1 MAAVGGPFTNS
12 RRVQRRLT
20 DWLAQC
26 RIEGQVVP
34 GSVLDI
40 SAHGAFFC
48 PEGSSPALE
57 VGQVVA
63 IAFESEPNL
72 AGIDL
77 PCRIRWVGYSNA
89 HGRRGVGL
97 EFVSGP
103 ISA

>member
-1 MAAVGGPFTNS
+1 M
-12 RRVQRRLT
+12 
-20 DWLAQC
+20 
-26 RIEGQVVP
+26 VP

-40 SAHGAFFC
+40 SAHGVFFC
-48 PEGSSPALE
+48 PEGSYPALAI
-57 VGQVVA
+57 GQVVA

-77 PCRIRWVGYSNA
+77 PCRIRWIGWSDA

-103 ISA
+103 IAA

>member
-1 MAAVGGPFTNS
+1 MGGFTNS

-20 DWLAQC
+20 AWVAQC
-26 RIEGQVVP
+26 RIEGYVVP

-40 SAHGAFFC
+40 SAHGVFFS
-48 PEGSSPALE
+48 PEGTHPELE

-63 IAFESEPNL
+63 IAFENEPNL

-77 PCRIRWVGYSNA
+77 PCRIRWIGWSTA

-103 ISA
+103 ITA

>member
-1 MAAVGGPFTNS
+1 VGAFTNS

-20 DWLAQC
+20 SWLAQC
-26 RIEGQVVP
+26 RIEGRVVV
-34 GSVLDI
+34 GAVLDI
-40 SAHGAFFC
+40 SAHGAFFS
-48 PEGSSPALE
+48 PEDPPPSLV

-77 PCRIRWVGYSNA
+77 PCRVRWIGYSSA
-89 HGRRGVGL
+89 HGRTGVGL

-103 ISA
+103 IAA

>member
-1 MAAVGGPFTNS
+1 M
-12 RRVQRRLT
+12 
-20 DWLAQC
+20 
-26 RIEGQVVP
+26 VP

-40 SAHGAFFC
+40 SAHGVFFC
-48 PEGSSPALE
+48 PEGSYPTLAI
-57 VGQVVA
+57 GQVVA

-77 PCRIRWVGYSNA
+77 PCRIRWIGWSSA

-103 ISA
+103 IAA